1 MKKLNVFTL
10 FLVALVL
17 VFGGCGSETKDQ
29 PAKTEKPPVPPPED
43 QGITVA
49 TAILQTFN
57 LAVSDVYKLV
67 KDKPE
72 AATVKSQLKDIIQK
86 YTQKMQNLNI
96 KYLALKDKD
105 IALFGSANSF
115 LGEYRGKN
123 VQEMNS
129 KLDAIRYHY
138 QQQNDE
144 EIDKLIHQELINLLD
159 IAVKR

>member
-1 MKKLNVFTL
+1 MKKINVSALF
-10 FLVALVL
+10 FLVLVL
-17 VFGGCGSETKDQ
+17 VFGACGKDTQDQ
-29 PAKTEKPPVPPPED
+29 PAKIEKPALPPED
-43 QGITVA
+43 QGVVVA

-57 LAVSDVYKLV
+57 LAVADVHKLV

-86 YTQKMQNLNI
+86 YTQKMQDLNI

-115 LGEYRGKN
+115 LGEYRGKH
-123 VQEMNS
+123 VWEMNS

-138 QQQNDE
+138 QQQQDE
-144 EIDKLIHQELINLLD
+144 EMDKLIHQELINLLD